1 MSLRFLTAGE
11 SHGPALIAILEGLPA
26 GLPISTQIID
36 RELARRQRGYGAGPR
51 MKIERDKVNILGGVL
66 AGETTGAPLALQIEN
81 RDHEKWFNQE
91 IDPLVTPRPGHADL
105 TGTIK
110 YGYRDL
116 RPALERAS
124 ARETAARVAVGAACK
139 QFLAQFDI
147 QVGGYVTAIGEVT
160 ADLEGIPLE
169 KRSTLAEESE
179 VRCPEPQ
186 AAERMEAA
194 IQEIMQA
201 RDTLGGILEVVALG
215 LPPGLGSHVHW
226 DRRLEARLGAAVLSI
241 QAMKG
246 VEIGP
251 AFEVFA
257 EYRIHLVSQAANLL
271 RHRGREEQGLSL
283 FGQRLDDLLADEDL
297 EPALDR
303 DAVPRSNGGQR
314 GACERLAQDRRILHE
329 LALGRFERVEPR
341 ADNSFTTHSVSPQA
355 LLAMGRDCFGA
366 EVEGYSLGIR
376 GYDFDDLGEGLSR
389 RARANLAA
397 ALAEREPPPAVGVE
411 QLGAA
416 ACPIQRLVG
425 ELGDEVRLPVVLH
438 PLGDHSVE
446 GALQGR
452 ERYDIDLLC
461 LDLSRV
467 A

>member
-11 SHGPALIAILEGLPA
+11 SHGPALITILEGLPA

-81 RDHEKWFNQE
+81 RDHEKWFNRE

-139 QFLAQFDI
+139 HFLAQFDI
-147 QVGGYVTAIGEVT
+147 QVGGYVTTIGEVT

-179 VRCPEPQ
+179 VRCPEPDS
-186 AAERMEAA
+186 AEKMAAA
-194 IQEIMQA
+194 IREIMQA
-201 RDTLGGILEVVALG
+201 RDTLGGIIEVLALG

-251 AFEVFA
+251 AFENARKSGSRVQDPILLDG
-257 EYRIHLVSQAANLL
+257 EQLVRPTNRDGGLEGGITTGQPLIVRAAMKPIATTLTPQQTVNLET
-271 RHRGREEQGLSL
+271 GEQVPTQYERSD
-283 FGQRLDDLLADEDL
+283 FCPVPRAVPIVEAMISFILAD
-297 EPALDR
+297 
-303 DAVPRSNGGQR
+303 
-314 GACERLAQDRRILHE
+314 
-329 LALGRFERVEPR
+329 
-341 ADNSFTTHSVSPQA
+341 A
-355 LLAMGRDCFGA
+355 LLEKLGGDSLA
-366 EVEGYSLGIR
+366 EMLPR
-376 GYDFDDLGEGLSR
+376 FK
-389 RARANLAA
+389 
-397 ALAEREPPPAVGVE
+397 ALA
-411 QLGAA
+411 GA
-416 ACPIQRLVG
+416 RL
-425 ELGDEVRLPVVLH
+425 
-438 PLGDHSVE
+438 S
-446 GALQGR
+446 
-452 ERYDIDLLC
+452 DIDM
-461 LDLSRV
+461 DGTGHTWWPNE
-467 A
+467 